1 MIQLAAIVEQNQI
14 LTDARALNNYFVD
27 FVDATNGSIEFESD
41 AVAQSVA
48 IDGFDGTDGTSSTTE
63 SPAADAFF
71 ADAARKGSILFAAY
85 NDASDDVLEAMDS
98 EVVVAIQDM
107 VNSTRAMLQDIHSD
121 ETAGKLMMLAYRIL
135 LESSES
141 GSVGEPSGAE
151 GDDGPAAEGD
161 YRSVEGPDADVSGAD
176 VSGEDSEGSVS
187 SMPVAYSQW

>member
-48 IDGFDGTDGTSSTTE
+48 IDGTDGTDAGMMESS
-63 SPAADAFF
+63 AADAFF

-98 EVVVAIQDM
+98 DVVVAIQDM
-107 VNSTRAMLQDIHSD
+107 VNYTRAMLQDIPSD

-141 GSVGEPSGAE
+141 GSVDEPSGAE
-151 GDDGPAAEGD
+151 DDEVPAANHDAAEGPEG
-161 YRSVEGPDADVSGAD
+161 SAVEDG

>member
-1 MIQLAAIVEQNQI
+1 MIQLAHIVEQNQI
-14 LTDARALNNYFVD
+14 FTDARVLNNYFVD

-48 IDGFDGTDGTSSTTE
+48 IDATDGTDGTSSMME
-63 SPAADAFF
+63 SSAADAFF

-107 VNSTRAMLQDIHSD
+107 VNYTRAMLQDIPSD

-141 GSVGEPSGAE
+141 GSVDEPSGAE
-151 GDDGPAAEGD
+151 DYGPTAVDG
-161 YRSVEGPDADVSGAD
+161 